1 MKTKHR
7 RVRPA
12 IPLLFLMIGFGPLLG
27 GTTGK
32 IAGVVEDAATSQPL
46 VGAYVTVSGTTM
58 GAATDVDGSYVVL
71 NVGPGIYT
79 MRVSMM
85 GYQPVNVQNVR
96 IDIDQ
101 TTTINARLSP
111 TVLESKEAVT
121 IRAERPLVKLDMTSS
136 MASVNAEEIDN
147 LPVQNLTD
155 VLEMQAGVV
164 RTGDDIH
171 IRGGRSDEVAYWVDG
186 ISTMNYYG
194 GNLGIMVENAAIEQ
208 LQVVSGT
215 FNAEYGQAMSGI
227 VNVITKEG
235 GSRYAGEAKVY
246 AGDYVTGDPVFNVL
260 KTVEKNSVPGTGE
273 TNAVGVSENPLR
285 RFNPTYD
292 GELMLGGPVP
302 GFGKKVTF
310 FLNGRYFSN
319 EGYLYGRDWFTPQGN
334 PGDSTLVP
342 MNPSLRYSIQG
353 KLAWQ
358 VDPKIKLSY
367 NVFYNHFK
375 NDRTYWHGYRYDPY
389 GVPRGI
395 GGGMTHILA
404 LNHVLSP
411 RTFYEL
417 RVNRFQ
423 NEYENYVYENPLAAS
438 RYLVKVPENPDL
450 GIQEHTLDPSTPQG
464 QSEIEQLRLQ
474 RIQFYYVPDP
484 DGPAGYVHPDSNQV
498 PTAYSFQ
505 SAGMGMNHLKRNES
519 YWAAKLDLTSQAAK
533 THQIKAGLE
542 ARLHE
547 LSLHGFTLQPRL
559 NPNSGEPVT
568 PFEPDIP
575 DAGNVYRDD
584 FKRNPRE
591 FSAYIQDKIEVESL
605 IMNLGVRFDYFD
617 ANTAIPT
624 DPHDPNIYYPFKNVD
639 RYRGWVDPPPG
650 LSQDQLADYI
660 AGFQEFSLDERR
672 SRMQKAAGAKM
683 AVSPRLGIAYPI
695 TDQGVIHFSY
705 GHFFQIPNFE
715 YLYANPDF
723 KLSAGGGFEI
733 FGNPDLNPQRTV
745 QYEIGLQQQLA
756 QDLGID
762 ATLFYKDIRDLVQ
775 TSPLVDT
782 PIPSV
787 KYSRYVNSDYGN
799 VRGFTLSLKK
809 RQSAHF
815 SAWAD
820 YTYQVAE
827 GTYSNPN
834 DAYTAY
840 VGQQEPRLAMIPLG
854 WDQRHTLN
862 GRLIFTRSSWTA
874 SLVGRYWTGRPYT
887 PTFPI
892 GVSIGAGALKGL
904 RENSARLPDQKSVDL
919 FIQKRVRPAG
929 LQCDLFVNVYN
940 LLDTRDELQVWT
952 DTGTADYTTTITPER
967 VPYNPLRIG
976 TVQSYI
982 TRPDWYTAP
991 RWIQAGVAI
1000 GF

>member
-1 MKTKHR
+1 MKTRHR
-7 RVRPA
+7 CVHP
-12 IPLLFLMIGFGPLLG
+12 IFPFLFVLIGISALFG

-32 IAGVVEDAATSQPL
+32 ITGVVMDAATAKPL
-46 VGAYVTVSGTTM
+46 VGANVMITGTTL
-58 GAATDVDGSYVVL
+58 GAATDLDGSYTIINIV
-71 NVGPGIYT
+71 PGIHT
-79 MRVSMM
+79 LRATMM
-85 GYQPVNVQNVR
+85 GFRPVSVENVR
-96 IDIDQ
+96 VDVDQ
-101 TTTINARLSP
+101 TTVMPISLSS
-111 TVLESKEAVT
+111 TVLESTEAVT

-136 MASVNAEEIDN
+136 MASVNADEIDK
-147 LPVQNLTD
+147 LPVQNLAD

-164 RTGDDIH
+164 RTGDNIH

-235 GSRYAGEAKVY
+235 GSKYVGEAKVY

-260 KTVEKNSVPGTGE
+260 KTVEKMRDPRTGE
-273 TNAVGVSENPLR
+273 TNAIGISENPLK

-292 GELMLGGPVP
+292 GELMLSGPVP

-310 FLNGRYFSN
+310 FINGRTFSN
-319 EGYLYGRDWFTPQGN
+319 EGYLYGRNWFTPQGN
-334 PGDSTLVP
+334 PGDSSLVP
-342 MNPSLRYSIQG
+342 MNPYMRYSLQG
-353 KLAWQ
+353 KLTWQ
-358 VDPKIKLSY
+358 VASDIKLSY
-367 NVFYNHFK
+367 NLFYNHFK
-375 NDRTYWHGYRYDPY
+375 NDRSYWHGYRYNPY
-389 GVPRGI
+389 GVPQGI

-411 RTFYEL
+411 RTFYEF

-423 NEYENYVYENPLAAS
+423 NEYKTYVYENPLAAAT
-438 RYLVKVPENPDL
+438 YLVLVPENADL
-450 GIQEHTLDPSTPQG
+450 GIQAHTLDPSTQAG
-464 QSEIEQLRLQ
+464 QSEIEQLRVQ
-474 RIQFYYVPDP
+474 RIQYYYYPDP
-484 DGPAGYVHPDSNQV
+484 NGPSGYVHPDSNQV

-505 SAGMGMNHLKRNES
+505 SAGMGMDHLTRNES
-519 YWAAKLDLTSQAAK
+519 YWAGKLDLTSQATK

-547 LSLHGFTLQPRL
+547 LSLHGFTIQPKL
-559 NPNSGEPVT
+559 NANSGEPIT
-568 PFEPDIP
+568 PFEPDLP
-575 DAGNVYRDD
+575 VAGNVYRDD

-591 FSAYIQDKIEVESL
+591 FSAYIQDKIEVKNL
-605 IMNLGVRFDYFD
+605 IMNIGVRYDYFD
-617 ANTAIPT
+617 ANTAIPS
-624 DPHDPNIYYPFKNVD
+624 DPHDPNIYYPFKDED
-639 RYRGWVDPPPG
+639 RYKDWVDPPTG
-650 LSQDQLADYI
+650 LSQDELVAYI
-660 AGFQEFSLDERR
+660 SRFHEFSLDERR
-672 SRMQKAAGAKM
+672 KKMQKTAGPKM

-695 TDQGVIHFSY
+695 TDQGVIHLSY

-733 FGNPDLNPQRTV
+733 FGNPNLNPQRTV
-745 QYEIGLQQQLA
+745 QYEIGLQQQLT
-756 QDLGID
+756 QNVGVDV
-762 ATLFYKDIRDLVQ
+762 TVFYKDIRDLVQ

-787 KYSRYVNSDYGN
+787 KYSMYINSDYGN

-809 RQSAHF
+809 RQSAFF
-815 SAWAD
+815 SAWVD

-834 DAYTAY
+834 DAYIAY
-840 VGQQEPRLAMIPLG
+840 VGQQEPRLAMIPLE

-874 SLVGRYWTGRPYT
+874 SLVGRYWTGMPYT

-904 RENSARLPDQKSVDL
+904 RENSSRLPDQKSVDL
-919 FIQKRVRPAG
+919 FIQKRLHAAG
-929 LQCDLFVNVYN
+929 LQCDFFVNVYN
-940 LLDTRDELQVWT
+940 LLDTRDDTQVWT

-967 VPYNPLRIG
+967 IPYNPLRIG
-976 TVQSYI
+976 TVQNYI